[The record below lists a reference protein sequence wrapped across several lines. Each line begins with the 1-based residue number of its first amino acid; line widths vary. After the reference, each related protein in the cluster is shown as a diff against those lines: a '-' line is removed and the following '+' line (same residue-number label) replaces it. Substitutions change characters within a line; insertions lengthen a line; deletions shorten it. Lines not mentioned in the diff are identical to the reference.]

1 MIHIPGYQNVF
12 MDSASRY
19 TWNELNERVFIGNV
33 LESLKKQM
41 AGDFGKYEFYIY
53 SNHSG
58 HQVPASANLQPKNK
72 VLIFISDE
80 TSSYPSNL
88 KDSYLAVFK
97 SYLPYENEK
106 DPIFPFCLGYVNDVP
121 LLDNKPVNDRQFDL
135 FYSGNLNENRF
146 TLYKELNPVF
156 RWVPE
161 AAGRML
167 IKFIGKLRLL
177 YLLEGTFML
186 KDTPGE
192 NYIRFTHGFK
202 EGLSAYQYGE
212 LLANSKITL
221 CPKGFQSPETFRH
234 IEALR
239 AGSVVVTESL
249 PGTRYYKN
257 APFILINNWK
267 EGLQKVRQLLD
278 DQKTLDE
285 LQQQSIKWYTD
296 VCSENAVAKYIQ
308 DQLKTVS

>member
-1 MIHIPGYQNVF
+1 M
-12 MDSASRY
+12 
-19 TWNELNERVFIGNV
+19 
-33 LESLKKQM
+33 
-41 AGDFGKYEFYIY
+41 
-53 SNHSG
+53 
-58 HQVPASANLQPKNK
+58 
-72 VLIFISDE
+72 
-80 TSSYPSNL
+80 
-88 KDSYLAVFK
+88 
-97 SYLPYENEK
+97 
-106 DPIFPFCLGYVNDVP
+106 P

-156 RWVPE
+156 RWMPE